1 MLNIIWPVFIIISII
16 YAIASGNIE
25 KLNSEIFESCD
36 SAIKL
41 SLTFLGTMCLW
52 NGLMKI
58 VQETTLIDR
67 IKKLL
72 RPLMRILFPRM
83 NKNSKEYEEISM
95 NIIANMLG
103 LGNAATPLGIRAMK
117 TMQEKN
123 DNKKEISDNMAMFII
138 INTISIQIIPT
149 TIIAIR
155 NSLGSENPNW
165 IIVPVWISTIC
176 ATVSGIIVSK
186 ILIGNRKKKFEK

>member
-25 KLNSEIFESCD
+25 KLNTEIFESCD

-67 IKKLL
+67 IKKIL

-155 NSLGSENPNW
+155 NSLGAENPNW

-176 ATVSGIIVSK
+176 ATASGIIVSK